1 MCEYAARIVC
11 KRERRKK
18 KLEKKPSVPFF
29 FFFFGLGERDSF
41 FGLGLAT
48 CRINK
53 KVFLRKK
60 NKTYFKKS
68 ESQNVDTP
76 TQPHNLLISRGVNYV
91 FVTLDYCIVHTIFRD
106 FSLFR
111 CLYVK
116 LHPSTYIHT
125 IHTSLYTPSILPK
138 IPKPPFSPPL
148 LSLALERGGRGV
160 GGLGSSIIT
169 KKHRVLFFYFL
180 STIFFFFFFFSFPTS
195 LFLKKILKIKIS
207 VSPHNPF
214 PLPRSNS
221 QSVFC
226 GGRKEKESSLPPQAL
241 SIYIPFSIFI
251 LHIHI
256 HIGEPIPPPIFFIK
270 KLF

>member
-1 MCEYAARIVC
+1 M
-11 KRERRKK
+11 
-18 KLEKKPSVPFF
+18 
-29 FFFFGLGERDSF
+29 
-41 FGLGLAT
+41 
-48 CRINK
+48 
-53 KVFLRKK
+53 
-60 NKTYFKKS
+60 
-68 ESQNVDTP
+68 
-76 TQPHNLLISRGVNYV
+76 
-91 FVTLDYCIVHTIFRD
+91 FRD

-116 LHPSTYIHT
+116 LDPSTYIHT

-160 GGLGSSIIT
+160 RSSVLLSSQ

-180 STIFFFFFFFSFPTS
+180 STIFFFFVFSFPTS

-207 VSPHNPF
+207 VSPYNPF
-214 PLPRSNS
+214 PLPGSNS

-226 GGRKEKESSLPPQAL
+226 GGRKEKESSLPPQPL
-241 SIYIPFSIFI
+241 FIYIPFSLFI

-256 HIGEPIPPPIFFIK
+256 HIGEPPPQFFLLKSFSKRKTKPAETRIRGRK
-270 KLF
+270 GEGGRKCCIHPCKAFG